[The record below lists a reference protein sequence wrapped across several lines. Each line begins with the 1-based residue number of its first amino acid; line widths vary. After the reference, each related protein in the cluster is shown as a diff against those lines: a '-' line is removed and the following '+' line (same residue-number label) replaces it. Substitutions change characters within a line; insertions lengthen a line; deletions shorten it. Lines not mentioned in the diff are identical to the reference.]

1 MTGRMGSMVVVLA
14 LAALWGV
21 APCPAA
27 HARSTVAAA
36 VPQDRTGMALRHQ
49 LGGRSYQL
57 AAVHPEPAAGRILQ
71 EYLPPGQVLG
81 QQTEMLMI
89 DLVQGRHDPVQ
100 AAQRKLQEIQARRE
114 QGDMLANGELL
125 LGPGGS
131 AAVDFVLSATLPGG
145 GLVVEW
151 NAYHYRQ
158 LDGALVLTGLS
169 RRAYGDEAVTAF
181 LTGLKERRGPDRNAL
196 LAWQPELSRP

>member
-1 MTGRMGSMVVVLA
+1 MRAVLAGVVVLA

-81 QQTEMLMI
+81 QQRATTRTVHPRI
-89 DLVQGRHDPVQ
+89 GRY
-100 AAQRKLQEIQARRE
+100 
-114 QGDMLANGELL
+114 
-125 LGPGGS
+125 
-131 AAVDFVLSATLPGG
+131 AVEVFIG
-145 GLVVEW
+145 
-151 NAYHYRQ
+151 Q
-158 LDGALVLTGLS
+158 
-169 RRAYGDEAVTAF
+169 
-181 LTGLKERRGPDRNAL
+181 
-196 LAWQPELSRP
+196 